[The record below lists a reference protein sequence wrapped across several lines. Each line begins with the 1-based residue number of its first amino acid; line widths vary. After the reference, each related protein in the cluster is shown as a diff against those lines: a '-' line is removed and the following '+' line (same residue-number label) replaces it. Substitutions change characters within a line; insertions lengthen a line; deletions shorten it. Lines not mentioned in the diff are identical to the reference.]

1 MLDLKYVVE
10 NIDEVIKRLNTRNGD
25 FSYLK
30 ELVTLSNERKEIISL
45 VEAKKAFRNET
56 SKEIG
61 IYKREKKDVKELLD
75 KVEHLGG
82 EIKELDEKS
91 DLIAKKIRDI
101 LLNTP
106 NLPDESIPVGKDESD
121 NLEIRKHG
129 KIREFDFEIKDH
141 VELGEA
147 LDVLEFDRATK
158 VTGARFVVY
167 KGLGA
172 RLERALMSFMM
183 DLHSLENGYLEFIPP
198 YIVNEESMYGT
209 GQFPKFKEEAFKL
222 EGRNWYLNP
231 TAEVPMINLY
241 RDEIIDGTKLP
252 FKYVAY
258 TSAFRSEAGSAGRDT
273 RGILRQHQFQK
284 VELINYTK
292 PEDSTDALEAMILE
306 SELVL
311 KKLGLPYRVICLST
325 GDLGFSMTKTYDIEV
340 WIPSQNKYR
349 EIGSI
354 SNAKEYQ
361 ARRANIRFKRDRD
374 SKTEYVHTLNGSG
387 LAVGRTVIAIMENYQ
402 NSDGTI
408 TIPEVLLP
416 YMKVN
421 KIGKR
426 NE

>member
-1 MLDLKYVVE
+1 MLDLKYVVD
-10 NIDEVIKRLNTRNGD
+10 NIDTVIEKLNTRNGNFD
-25 FSYLK
+25 YLR
-30 ELVTLSNERKEIISL
+30 ELVTLSDERKNIINE
-45 VEAKKAFRNET
+45 VEVKKAFRNEA
-56 SKEIG
+56 SKQIG
-61 IYKREKKDVKELLD
+61 ILKREKKDAT
-75 KVEHLGG
+75 KVLEEVAHLGD
-82 EIKELDEKS
+82 EIKELDEKAE
-91 DLIAKKIRDI
+91 LISQKIKDI

-106 NLPDESIPVGKDESD
+106 NIPDESIPVGKSEDD
-121 NLEIRKHG
+121 NLELRKYG
-129 KIREFDFEIKDH
+129 KVREFDFPIKDH
-141 VELGEA
+141 VELGEN
-147 LDVLEFDRATK
+147 LDILEFERAAK
-158 VTGARFVVY
+158 ITGARFVVY

-172 RLERALMSFMM
+172 RLERALMQFMM
-183 DLHSLENGYLEFIPP
+183 DLHSLENGYTEFIPP
-198 YIVNEESMYGT
+198 YIVNEDSMYGT
-209 GQFPKFKEEAFKL
+209 GQFPKFKEDAFKL

-241 RDEIIDGTKLP
+241 RDEIIDGTLLP

-292 PEDSTDALEAMILE
+292 PEDSKNALESMIKE

-311 KKLGLPYRVICLST
+311 QKLGLPYRVVCLST

-354 SNAKEYQ
+354 SNANDYQ
-361 ARRANIRFKRDRD
+361 ARRANIRFKRDKN

-387 LAVGRTVIAIMENYQ
+387 LAVGRTVIAVMENYQ
-402 NSDGTI
+402 NADGTI
-408 TIPEVLLP
+408 TIPEVLVP

-421 KIGKR
+421 KITK
-426 NE
+426 